1 MIEMDLSGVR
11 HIQARIAAIQDKF
24 GIPGGVPGM
33 DFDSVLNKAIHQ
45 GEKDQLPQAEGA
57 AAAKAP
63 EAASAAAAK
72 DGQRPREV
80 KLTGYAP
87 HTKGGGTLLWRQSG
101 GAVSGW
107 CHRGHAADARD
118 GGFPRNQSL

>member
-63 EAASAAAAK
+63 EAAMMNCQYCLWACA
-72 DGQRPREV
+72 PRS
-80 KLTGYAP
+80 LPA
-87 HTKGGGTLLWRQSG
+87 GTS
-101 GAVSGW
+101 
-107 CHRGHAADARD
+107 
-118 GGFPRNQSL
+118 